1 MLHLQWWDW
10 ISGKRPT
17 GGFICACVRSLCT
30 FSKCW
35 HKVGAV
41 HFKKEMLHNNSLTVS
56 VIHLSAWHIHLAFS
70 KFTNVTTYL
79 LSRSSAEA
87 HIVLALLLPDWRVL
101 LQNTF
106 YMIWKCDLIWL
117 IASNLIHLSLILQ
130 SGSLSSIKPK
140 IFILI
145 NKLIF
150 FLIRHPS
157 SINWNVDKNKTI
169 LDA

>member
-1 MLHLQWWDW
+1 MWLSQCCICIDGIGFLGSDW
-10 ISGKRPT
+10 L
-17 GGFICACVRSLCT
+17 GGLSVHVRSLCT

-41 HFKKEMLHNNSLTVS
+41 HFKKEMLHKNSLTVS

-87 HIVLALLLPDWRVL
+87 HIVLALLLPDWRVS

-106 YMIWKCDLIWL
+106 YMIRKCDLIWL
-117 IASNLIHLSLILQ
+117 IPSNLIHLSLILQ
-130 SGSLSSIKPK
+130 SGSLSSIKLK
-140 IFILI
+140 IFIL
-145 NKLIF
+145 NK
-150 FLIRHPS
+150 
-157 SINWNVDKNKTI
+157 
-169 LDA
+169 